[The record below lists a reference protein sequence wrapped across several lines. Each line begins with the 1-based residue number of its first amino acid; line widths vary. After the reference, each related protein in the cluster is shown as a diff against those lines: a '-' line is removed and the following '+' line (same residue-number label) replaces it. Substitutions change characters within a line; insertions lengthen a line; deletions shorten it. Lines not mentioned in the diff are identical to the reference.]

1 VGILY
6 LLFFVYIKERKIL
19 IVISFIIFGL
29 GIVSA
34 IGLFVDLIN
43 ISSIDSFLID
53 NSNFSLIAK
62 VGTIALMLFLSILV
76 IIFSILLDG
85 IIWLIYFTIYKF
97 LKRKDVRSEK
107 K

>member
-1 VGILY
+1 MGILY

-62 VGTIALMLFLSILV
+62 VGTIVLMCKKN
-76 IIFSILLDG
+76 IISKLIHKYVKKILLN
-85 IIWLIYFTIYKF
+85 
-97 LKRKDVRSEK
+97 
-107 K
+107 

>member
-1 VGILY
+1 MGILY

-19 IVISFIIFGL
+19 IVISFIIFEL

-62 VGTIALMLFLSILV
+62 VGTIVLMLFLSILV

-85 IIWLIYFTIYKF
+85 IIWLIYFIIYKF

>member
-1 VGILY
+1 MGILY

-19 IVISFIIFGL
+19 IVISFIIFEL

-62 VGTIALMLFLSILV
+62 VGTIVLMCKKN
-76 IIFSILLDG
+76 IISKLIHKYVKKILLN
-85 IIWLIYFTIYKF
+85 
-97 LKRKDVRSEK
+97 
-107 K
+107 